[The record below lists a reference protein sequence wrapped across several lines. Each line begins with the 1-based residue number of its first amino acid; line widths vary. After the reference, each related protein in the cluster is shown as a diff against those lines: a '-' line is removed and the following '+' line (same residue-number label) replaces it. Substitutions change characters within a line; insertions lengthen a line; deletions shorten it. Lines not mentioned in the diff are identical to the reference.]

1 MRFRTLIATIAV
13 LFALPVLAEDLRP
26 LVPPP
31 APVTVPATPA
41 AVAVK
46 PQVTKVFTVAE
57 LVGPSLSPEGEK
69 AAVAHR
75 SNAQKLVKLVTDMVR
90 PYSWAGAGG
99 TGKVEY
105 FDVGAALVV
114 TNTADVITEVGD
126 LLEALRRISAMTLVY
141 EVRLVRAPANVF
153 ERAGVK
159 AARDTALTDAQLQ
172 AVLDASQADRD
183 ASVTPF
189 PRITA
194 AASETATSKCGNTQT
209 FVTGLDVTKVN
220 GASVLVP
227 RQTAVHLGE
236 SVTVKG
242 VLSADRN
249 YVHVEAGVSRTR
261 LVGSVELIP
270 VTTQIT
276 PVFEG
281 GAQGKPVPFTQFVQ
295 APDVRKESVERS
307 AVVPKGGTLVIGS
320 WKQAAE
326 GRGKDKP
333 GPELEVL
340 ALATVRTLCDID
352 AFQKRLTAP
361 GTPLKNSVHKL
372 RSVAAAD
379 AALVLGARFQRA
391 GAKLV
396 AEPVSNS
403 LLVSGDKDTVE
414 QVGKLIAELD
424 KPLPHTVVQAMIV
437 DVPDGF
443 LAKCG
448 LTTERGTSGCV
459 LTPREAER
467 LNDFLRAA
475 KEKGECEVLSR
486 PLVQVADNQTGYV
499 QIGQNY
505 PVALAG
511 GKVESK
517 FAGTALRVT
526 PCLASD
532 GQTVKLTT
540 EVQNGKVIPGTVM
553 TAFVPGT
560 TFPVTTLMPATVCV
574 QEVRANVAV
583 PAGHT
588 AVVAVPVAE
597 PAAGGGARSG
607 SRTQTIVVLTP
618 TPVVHDVG
626 SNPAGVTV
634 HR

>member
-1 MRFRTLIATIAV
+1 MRFRTLIATLAV
-13 LFALPVLAEDLRP
+13 LFALPALAEDLRP
-26 LVPPP
+26 LVPPR
-31 APVTVPATPA
+31 AWATVAETPA
-41 AVAVK
+41 AAPVK
-46 PQVTKVFTVAE
+46 PQVTKVFTVTE

-69 AAVAHR
+69 AATAQP
-75 SNAQKLVKLVTDMVR
+75 SNAQKLVKLVTGMVR
-90 PYSWAGAGG
+90 PYSWVGAGG

-105 FDVGAALVV
+105 YDIGAALVV
-114 TNTADVITEVGD
+114 TNTADVITEIGD
-126 LLEALRRISAMTLVY
+126 LLEALRRVSVMNLVY
-141 EVRLVRAPANVF
+141 DVRLVRAPANVF

-159 AARDTALTDAQLQ
+159 AARDTVLTDAQLR

-209 FVTGLDVTKVN
+209 FVTGLDVTKVK

-242 VLSADRN
+242 VVSADRN
-249 YVHVEAGVSRTR
+249 YVHVEASVSRTQ
-261 LVGSVELIP
+261 LVGNVELIP

-307 AVVPKGGTLVIGS
+307 AVVPNGGTLVIGS

-340 ALATVRTLCDID
+340 ALATVRTAFDID
-352 AFQKRLTAP
+352 AFQKHLTAP
-361 GTPLKNSVHKL
+361 GTPLRNSVHKL

-391 GAKLV
+391 GTKLV

-414 QVGKLIAELD
+414 QIGKLITELD
-424 KPLPHTVVQAMIV
+424 KPLPQTVVQAMIV

-448 LTTERGTSGCV
+448 LTAERGTSECV

-467 LNDFLRAA
+467 LNAFLRAA

-486 PLVQVADNQTGYV
+486 PQVQVADNQTGYV

-526 PCLASD
+526 PCLAPD

-553 TAFVPGT
+553 TAFIPGT
-560 TFPVTTLMPATVCV
+560 AFPVTTLVPATVCTH
-574 QEVRANVAV
+574 EVRTHVAV

-597 PAAGGGARSG
+597 PAPAAGAPQSGA
-607 SRTQTIVVLTP
+607 RTQTIVVLTP
-618 TPVVHDVG
+618 IPVVHDVG
-626 SNPAGVTV
+626 SKPAGK
-634 HR
+634 